1 MVIKTRSQKQEQECT
16 WERRAR
22 RDTEGIVS
30 GLAGASQER
39 RKERMH
45 RIGGSC
51 TPDDGRLEIGPRHDL
66 VASRSWCVELD
77 SNA

>member
-1 MVIKTRSQKQEQECT
+1 M
-16 WERRAR
+16 
-22 RDTEGIVS
+22 S